1 VPTAPAFSL
10 PAADAA
16 IVGLTDLLRDGPA
29 VLVFVEPDCPTCRLM
44 LERLGAAGADAAVVI
59 CEDRP
64 EVALRFARRAGFG
77 GRTLGQAP
85 PYATSRDFSVHTVP
99 TTVLVSAE
107 GDEVERVVGWDQA
120 ALQALL
126 DRASLGVRLDDA
138 PPDRKPGCQS
148 RATLDDAA
156 LQALRADAGVDDMEE
171 MFARGWTD
179 GLPVVPPTPER
190 VERMLGGRDP
200 AASLGLVPPG
210 QGEATLER
218 MAACAVLAGC
228 TPAMFPVVIAAVEAA
243 LDPAFNL
250 NGLVVTTSPPGQV
263 LIVNGPIRRALGLNS
278 GMGALGP
285 GFRANLTIGRAL
297 RLVVTLTGGGRPG
310 GMDRATLAHPA
321 KLSFLIA
328 EDEEG
333 SPWSPLHVER
343 GHDAST
349 STVTLLGAEVPI
361 SISDHRSRTPESLAA
376 CLGWGAAHSWS
387 PAWWPMDAIS
397 LFVIG
402 PEHAATFREHG
413 WSKDRVREAIFAA
426 PRRTA
431 RELRAYGEAPP
442 EVHAAEPDAVFMKW
456 PDPSR
461 IQLVVAGG
469 DAGRFSAV
477 LGPALSMG
485 TAMITREIAWNT

>member
-1 VPTAPAFSL
+1 
-10 PAADAA
+10 
-16 IVGLTDLLRDGPA
+16 
-29 VLVFVEPDCPTCRLM
+29 M
-44 LERLGAAGADAAVVI
+44 LE
-59 CEDRP
+59 
-64 EVALRFARRAGFG
+64 
-77 GRTLGQAP
+77 
-85 PYATSRDFSVHTVP
+85 
-99 TTVLVSAE
+99 AE
-107 GDEVERVVGWDQA
+107 
-120 ALQALL
+120 
-126 DRASLGVRLDDA
+126 
-138 PPDRKPGCQS
+138 
-148 RATLDDAA
+148 
-156 LQALRADAGVDDMEE
+156 AGVDEIEE

-179 GLPVVPPTPER
+179 GLPVVPPTPAR

-200 AASLGLVPPG
+200 AATLGLVPPG

-218 MAACAVLAGC
+218 VAACAVLAGC
-228 TPAMFPVVIAAVEAA
+228 TPAMFPVVVAAVEAA

-263 LIVNGPIRRALGLNS
+263 VIVNGPVRRALGLQS

-333 SPWSPLHVER
+333 SPWQPLHVER
-343 GHDAST
+343 GYEESA
-349 STVTLLGAEVPI
+349 STVTLLAADVPM

-387 PAWWPMDAIS
+387 PAWWPMDATS

-413 WSKDRVREAIFAA
+413 WSKQRVREAIFAA

-431 RELRAYGEAPP
+431 RELRAYGETPP
-442 EVHAAEPDAVFMKW
+442 EVHAAEADAVFAKW
-456 PDPSR
+456 PDPSH
-461 IQLVVAGG
+461 IQIVVAGG

-485 TAMITREIAWNT
+485 TEMITREIAWTT